1 MQVTVTL
8 RGRARFAALL
18 HRLEQE
24 TDQRGDAPRIDRR
37 NRRTWRQLVLGVLV
51 KRSTR
56 LLALGQIVA
65 PQRRARSVKAAAQG
79 LAYFLRNAAFP
90 SACVSMGLLEE
101 AVRQVDPARL
111 VTYKGKVLLVLDPTE
126 YEKRSRERG
135 KCGQQMEHIGR
146 VRRSKRRPAPK

>member
-24 TDQRGDAPRIDRR
+24 VDQRRQGPRVDRR

-101 AVRQVDPARL
+101 AVRQVDHAHAS
-111 VTYKGKVLLVLDPTE
+111 TG
-126 YEKRSRERG
+126 ER
-135 KCGQQMEHIGR
+135 R
-146 VRRSKRRPAPK
+146 VP